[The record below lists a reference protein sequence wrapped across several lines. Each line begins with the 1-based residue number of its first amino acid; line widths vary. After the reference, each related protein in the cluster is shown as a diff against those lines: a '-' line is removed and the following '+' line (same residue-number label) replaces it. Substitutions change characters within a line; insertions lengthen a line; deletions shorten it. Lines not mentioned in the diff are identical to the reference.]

1 MRHHPSKKKLAL
13 ERKRREKREAK
24 NRAKR
29 KRVSATVY
37 LTGKARPKKWLKLC
51 SVTPGMPVVCDN

>member
-37 LTGKARPKKWLKLC
+37 LTGKAPSEKVAKIMQRNSWNASGLR
-51 SVTPGMPVVCDN
+51 